1 MKTNFLPE
9 NQLSRPAVKRWIA
22 RVWSAATCRRFPR
35 LADLPAKE
43 SRVQG
48 LVEISP
54 RLASSTARSR
64 LPKTVTSHR
73 TPYVRRAVAIGFP
86 LFLFAFAAQAAQLNV
101 VATLPDYA
109 AIAHEIG
116 GARIKVTSIARG
128 TEDPHFVDAKPS
140 YIRVLNQA
148 DMLLES
154 GAELEIGWLPPL
166 VNNARNEKILGDAP
180 GHVILSRGI
189 RMLEVPTGPVDRSM
203 GDVHPLGN
211 PHYWLD
217 PGNGRIIAATLAE
230 AFSKLDAANAPFYQ
244 ANLQKFN
251 ERLDQ
256 KTAEWTKAMEPYKG
270 TKVVTYHKS
279 LTYFLERFGLE
290 QVGTIEP
297 KPGIEP
303 SPSYIN
309 GLIPKLK
316 GAGVRLVLVEPFR
329 PRKTPTIVAQAIGAK
344 LVLLPAA
351 VNGHEKVKDYFSLF
365 DYDVA
370 QIVAALK

>member
-1 MKTNFLPE
+1 MK
-9 NQLSRPAVKRWIA
+9 RI
-22 RVWSAATCRRFPR
+22 
-35 LADLPAKE
+35 
-43 SRVQG
+43 
-48 LVEISP
+48 
-54 RLASSTARSR
+54 
-64 LPKTVTSHR
+64 
-73 TPYVRRAVAIGFP
+73 
-86 LFLFAFAAQAAQLNV
+86 LFTFSLFALVFAAQAKLNV
-101 VATLPDYA
+101 VATLPDFG
-109 AIAHEIG
+109 AIAQEIG
-116 GARIKVTSIARG
+116 GDKIKVTSIARG

-148 DMLLES
+148 DVLLEG

-166 VNNARNEKILGDAP
+166 VNNARNDKILGDSP

-189 RMLEVPTGPVDRSM
+189 PLLEVPTGPVDRSQ

-211 PHYWLD
+211 PHFWLD
-217 PGNGRIIAATLAE
+217 PENGKIMAATLAE
-230 AFSKLDAANAPFYQ
+230 AFSKLDAANASFYQ
-244 ANLQKFN
+244 ANLQKFK
-251 ERLDQ
+251 ERIDQ
-256 KTAEWTKAMEPYKG
+256 KLREWTRAMEPYKG
-270 TKVVTYHKS
+270 TKVITYHRS

-290 QVGTIEP
+290 QVATIEP

-316 GAGVRLVLVEPFR
+316 SAGVKIVLVEPFR
-329 PRKTPTIVAQAIGAK
+329 PRKKPTIVAQAIGAK